1 MAEVSKGVA
10 NTGLGLGIAGTVLG
24 LANGG
29 LNNLLGN
36 LGLGANNGTN
46 LLSDMLGISMLSGL
60 FSGNVK
66 GCGCSCGCGCN
77 EVIGAT
83 RYDLGIMN
91 QLSQKDA
98 TIARLEVSQE
108 TDKKILDLYRYI
120 DGKDK
125 ATGEAIAQI
134 AAAQAVTNQKV
145 VDDMRFIQADLNNKI
160 AAEKNARCCADNAIV
175 TYSNATF
182 YAKLVADVTAGT
194 ETTAQATYNPIPNC
208 GCCGCGTQTA

>member
-36 LGLGANNGTN
+36 LGLGANNVTN
-46 LLSDMLGISMLSGL
+46 LLGDMLGISMLSSL
-60 FSGNVK
+60 FTGNAK
-66 GCGCSCGCGCN
+66 GCGCGCGCGCN

-91 QLSQKDA
+91 QLSEKDA
-98 TIARLEVSQE
+98 IIARLQGSQE
-108 TDKKILDLYRYI
+108 TDKKILELYQYVNSR
-120 DGKDK
+120 DK

-134 AAAQAVTNQKV
+134 AAAQAVTNQKLA
-145 VDDMRFIQADLNNKI
+145 DDMRFVEADLNNKI
-160 AAEKNARCCADNAIV
+160 SAERKERCCADNSIV
-175 TYSNATF
+175 TYANATF
-182 YAKLVADVTAGT
+182 YAKLVAGVTPTT
-194 ETTAQATYNPIPNC
+194 ETTPQEIYNPLPRC
-208 GCCGCGTQTA
+208 GGCCGGCNN

>member
-1 MAEVSKGVA
+1 MADFASKGVGGA
-10 NTGLGLGIAGTVLG
+10 GLGLGIAGTALG

-29 LNNLLGN
+29 LSNLLGN
-36 LGLGANNGTN
+36 LGVGGNSN
-46 LLSDMLGISMLSGL
+46 LINDMVGLSLASSL
-60 FSGNVK
+60 FGGK
-66 GCGCSCGCGCN
+66 GCGCGCGCN
-77 EVIGAT
+77 ETIGAT

-108 TDKKILDLYRYI
+108 TDKKILDLYKYI
-120 DGKDK
+120 DSKDK
-125 ATGEAIAQI
+125 ATGETIAQI
-134 AAAQAVTNQKV
+134 AAAQAVQNQKIN
-145 VDDMRFIQADLNNKI
+145 DNMKFIEADLNNKI

-194 ETTAQATYNPIPNC
+194 ETTPQATYNPIPNC
-208 GCCGCGTQTA
+208 GDCCSR